1 VIQPRGGDRMR
12 TTGQRKGVVAL
23 DRFDRTG
30 DGAEVERSIKGIL
43 AIPQLLCEFRS
54 VFLVFYCGG

>member
-1 VIQPRGGDRMR
+1 MR